1 MLTKF
6 HVMIPDHYGVTLRPY
21 ILSDPEFFSSKRYIL
36 LDSFKGLLCWGHD
49 PMGDKCRAIKS
60 KREDYFQ
67 MWLLSIPTLR
77 DVSRLLHEYSI
88 KEEFRF
94 RRGDIENKNHKVFN
108 EGANY
113 FMIVWQKTHVLFL
126 CSFLTYFLK
135 MSS

>member
-1 MLTKF
+1 MTLNFFPVKGTSFWIASKAYCAE
-6 HVMIPDHYGVTLRPY
+6 VMIQWET
-21 ILSDPEFFSSKRYIL
+21 SAET
-36 LDSFKGLLCWGHD
+36 
-49 PMGDKCRAIKS
+49 IKS